1 MRRTRIFCGIGGL
14 IALLGISA
22 ACQGY
27 QQSAPAPAP
36 AYSATPP
43 PVDPLDQKQAVS
55 TPPSAKP
62 IGVDDLLDKLE
73 ALKAKR
79 EAIEREEK
87 ATHALLKAKIKVQ
100 QERMG
105 KLGVGNPGPDVQPP
119 PNIYP
124 Q

>member
-1 MRRTRIFCGIGGL
+1 MRRTHIFCGIGGL
-14 IALLGISA
+14 IALLAIRA

-27 QQSAPAPAP
+27 QQSAPVPAP

-43 PVDPLDQKQAVS
+43 PVDSLPPTQG
-55 TPPSAKP
+55 PPSAKP
-62 IGVDDLLDKLE
+62 MGVDDLLDKLE

-87 ATHALLKAKIKVQ
+87 ATHTLLKARIKVQ
-100 QERMG
+100 HERMG
-105 KLGVGNPGPDVQPP
+105 KLGVGNPGPDVPP
-119 PNIYP
+119 PTAIA